1 MSYLCSLRMVQDGE
15 ESGNKRRID
24 DLCVF
29 RHDVLFVAKD
39 SLFSPQFSH
48 GFGTFKPV

>member
-1 MSYLCSLRMVQDGE
+1 MYCMLTYDSFVALLALQDTDND
-15 ESGNKRRID
+15 GNPKRID

-39 SLFSPQFSH
+39 
-48 GFGTFKPV
+48 GDM